1 MQTFERE
8 RLKER
13 HRYSDW
19 AGQTAAPSD
28 RTVQKFMFTGDELP
42 GYHLERTERREIAQ
56 HPPRVTGFWRRID
69 ADAVVRVDVFEC
81 HSVDAAHDYLIE
93 ARGEFESAAIGRRT
107 DVSFGDVAFGTDS
120 VVLFARGNVVVL
132 VRKATPQTD
141 SVTGIAQAID
151 AKILGR
157 LREE

>member
-1 MQTFERE
+1 MQASERE

-28 RTVQKFMFTGDELP
+28 RPVRKFMFTGDDFP
-42 GYHLERTERREIAQ
+42 GYRLERTERRELPQ
-56 HPPRVTGFWRRID
+56 HPPRVSSFWRRAD
-69 ADAVVRVDVFEC
+69 TDAVVRVDLFEC
-81 HSVDAAHDYLIE
+81 ESVDAAHEYLIE
-93 ARGEFESAAIGRRT
+93 ALGEFESAAIGRRT
-107 DVSFGDVAFGTDS
+107 DATFGDVAFGTDS
-120 VVLFARGNVVVL
+120 VALFARGNVVIL

-157 LREE
+157 LRGG